1 MDPIVTVTIGLLDD
15 LLVMNAVGWWWQK
28 HDECMQAMENDLRKE
43 RASVKRADLDKAHA
57 EQKIASVE
65 ASMVL

>member
-1 MDPIVTVTIGLLDD
+1 
-15 LLVMNAVGWWWQK
+15 
-28 HDECMQAMENDLRKE
+28 MQAMENDLRKE